1 MQMNRAGPGRTEFL
15 RPMPSDNCD
24 ILSFYTEAAVGTVPS
39 FREACRAKPRGN
51 LMILTWRGPG
61 HQPPQE
67 RYSLWTRV
75 GSITR
80 ALADVCVG
88 EYPVSVVS
96 VLVITPRWALMM
108 SLKLLTVTLALVRS
122 IIWEIWSQAT
132 GSRSISP
139 IGIYRLSWAP
149 WESSRM
155 NLTEAGIETNK
166 VKTNRINIFNILLRI
181 LELGSEEDLY
191 TCSVS

>member
-1 MQMNRAGPGRTEFL
+1 MEWKINIGPG
-15 RPMPSDNCD
+15 
-24 ILSFYTEAAVGTVPS
+24 
-39 FREACRAKPRGN
+39 GN
-51 LMILTWRGPG
+51 LMILMWRGPG
-61 HQPPQE
+61 RQPPQE

-96 VLVITPRWALMM
+96 VLVSTPRWALM
-108 SLKLLTVTLALVRS
+108 SLKLLTVALALVRS

-132 GSRSISP
+132 RSRSIHP
-139 IGIYRLSWAP
+139 IGIYKLSWAP

-155 NLTEAGIETNK
+155 SLTEAGIETNM
-166 VKTNRINIFNILLRI
+166 VKTNRINIFNILLPI
-181 LELGSEEDLY
+181 LELGVTGGFIHLLHQLGSGNPEDLAY
-191 TCSVS
+191 LPKLQFLHFKGRDNNSIQHAGLL